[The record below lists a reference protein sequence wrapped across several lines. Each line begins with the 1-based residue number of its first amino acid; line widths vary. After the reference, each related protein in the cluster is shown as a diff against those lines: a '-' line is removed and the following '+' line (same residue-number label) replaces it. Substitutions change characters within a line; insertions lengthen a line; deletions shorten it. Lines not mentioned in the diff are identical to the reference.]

1 MKKAIVLCLALI
13 VSLFAV
19 TGSIAYFTDNIQVQN
34 RAASGNLHIL
44 QHEYERVKNDN
55 GTFAMESDESKLREY
70 TQNQAFYPAVQAT
83 GLDTNLTIGEKTYT
97 INGKS
102 MNGFVDKIVV
112 AENGGTLDAYVRTF
126 VAVPSSFASA
136 IHLDWNVD
144 KNNSTGWSEPT
155 QIPLGEGEKIII
167 NNVEYTVWYST
178 YAKPLEPKH
187 KAAPSLLGFYLDSQ
201 VNHNGTN
208 YTLNSENL
216 GTQSELKIL
225 VATQAAQANPQVFES
240 ADEAMTATYPAI
252 KLADNN
258 EIFNHPWVNNNLLK
272 LFTGGGDLKDSLK
285 DLDYNTQIGLANGEY
300 TLPDDLPDGIRIFA
314 MGDDV
319 RITNAAINAIDVEF
333 DSVIFNEDVNFNGW
347 GAFEDCIF
355 NGNCTATASTTGN
368 VLFSK
373 CTFKGMLNNAAVP
386 VEETFIIGPVEP

>member
-44 QHEYERVKNDN
+44 QHEYERAKDGAGNVI
-55 GTFAMESDESKLREY
+55 LRDY

-83 GLDTNLTIGEKTYT
+83 GLDKTLKIGEKTYT

-126 VAVPSSFASA
+126 VAVPSSFANA
-136 IHLDWNVD
+136 IHLD
-144 KNNSTGWSEPT
+144 KNTTDWTWCSDTD
-155 QIPLGEGEKIII
+155 IIKNQMI
-167 NNVEYTVWYST
+167 NGTSYDIC
-178 YAKPLEPKH
+178 YATCTTLLEPGD

-225 VATQAAQANPQVFES
+225 VATQAAQAIPNGIGDSPRMGAAES
-240 ADEAMTATYPAI
+240 LNLTYGNNVPNAD
-252 KLADNN
+252 
-258 EIFNHPWVNNNLLK
+258 NHPWADTKIVTADKNTLK
-272 LFTGGGDLKDSLK
+272 EELNKAT
-285 DLDYNTQIGLANGEY
+285 YNTQIGLANGEY

-319 RITNAAINAIDVEF
+319 RITNATIRAIDVEF
-333 DSVIFNEDVNFNGW
+333 DSVIFTKDVNFNGW

-373 CTFKGMLNNAAVP
+373 CTFNGTKPSGDQIVILPANP
-386 VEETFIIGPVEP
+386 